1 MQSSIEPGSE
11 VAIRPNHLSPEWIL
25 GRVISYNSEMGVYEV
40 VDVDDSKLLKLPETQ
55 VITLD
60 APNMDTIRK
69 LNKHDEILAVY
80 PDTSTFY
87 PAALSQA
94 PRRTGGGNGVNAGM
108 DPIVLVQFRGDELD
122 ENGKCM
128 YVLFDVHMLSC

>member
-1 MQSSIEPGSE
+1 MQSSIEPGTE

-25 GRVISYNSEMGVYEV
+25 GRVIAYHSDMGVYEV

-60 APNMDTIRK
+60 TPNMESIRK
-69 LNKHDEILAVY
+69 LNKNEEVLAVY

-87 PAALSQA
+87 PATLSQA
-94 PRRTGGGNGVNAGM
+94 PRRTGMGGGITGGLE
-108 DPIVLVQFRGDELD
+108 PIVLVQFRGDELD
-122 ENGKCM
+122 ELGR
-128 YVLFDVHMLSC
+128 V